1 MNDYILILSSVYDFS
16 VDLVIQRLEKAK
28 HNYIRLNKEHF
39 NLYEISL
46 NPIDKTLTINGNG
59 LSVCIATIKSVWYR
73 QPVFLR
79 NTPGKIID
87 INDQLSKSQWNAFLR
102 GLMVFDNAFWMNWPQ
117 STYAAESKPYQL
129 MLASKMGFTVP
140 QTIISNGLGFKHLC
154 SDKFIIKSLDTV
166 LLRENNDCYF
176 TYTSNATP
184 DDFSLNNTKD
194 APITFQE
201 YIEDKLDIR
210 VTVIRDKVFSVSIT
224 KNGNPI
230 DNDWRTTEKIHLEYN
245 DIRLPDEVN
254 DMCISYVKTLGL
266 NYGAIDFIKSHD
278 RFVFIEINPTGEWG
292 WLANEER
299 QIDEEIANA
308 LILGN
313 D

>member
-1 MNDYILILSSVYDFS
+1 MKEYILILSSVYDFS

-39 NLYEISL
+39 NFYELTL

-59 LSVCIATIKSVWYR
+59 LCVCLSSIKSIWYR

-79 NTPGKIID
+79 NTPGKTID
-87 INDQLSKSQWNAFLR
+87 ITDQLSKSQWNAFIR
-102 GLMVFDNAFWMNWPQ
+102 GLMVFDDAFWLNWPQ

-129 MLASKMGFTVP
+129 MLAKKMGFPVP
-140 QTIISNGLGFKHLC
+140 QTIISNSLGFKHLR
-154 SDKFIIKSLDTV
+154 SEKFIIKSLDTV

-184 DDFSLNNTKD
+184 KDFSLNNTKD

-201 YIEDKLDIR
+201 YVEDKLDIR

-224 KNGNPI
+224 KNGSPI
-230 DNDWRTTEKIHLEYN
+230 NDDWRTTEKTHLEYN
-245 DIRLPDEVN
+245 DIQLPDVVN
-254 DMCISYVKTLGL
+254 EMCIFYVKALGL
-266 NYGAIDFIKSHD
+266 NYGAIDLIKSHNQ
-278 RFVFIEINPTGEWG
+278 FVFIEINPTGEWG
-292 WLANEER
+292 WLANKER

-308 LILGN
+308 LILGEN
-313 D
+313 